1 MGCGA
6 SQPRPEA
13 RTSYEA
19 AVEQEPRTGVLL
31 ARKEGEAISGSALEA
46 DTTSR
51 TVLAAAAGPSVLSG
65 TIQPRLAPA
74 SRRRS
79 SVDDSAIDIERRSS
93 GIDGLSEMVRH
104 ARTRRSSSWGGGD
117 VRCAERGRA
126 CDWLLMTDALSYMSH
141 AHPCFVH
148 RRVAAGRRLAGFV
161 RLPFR
166 VRSTR
171 SLSCKRACRRSHRK
185 CLSSKEPESPPEGW
199 QT

>member
-13 RTSYEA
+13 RTTYEV

-65 TIQPRLAPA
+65 AIQPRLAPA

-79 SVDDSAIDIERRSS
+79 SVDDSDIDIERRSS

-126 CDWLLMTDALSYMSH
+126 CDGLLIAHALPCMPH
-141 AHPCFVH
+141 AHP
-148 RRVAAGRRLAGFV
+148 RLLNVA
-161 RLPFR
+161 
-166 VRSTR
+166 
-171 SLSCKRACRRSHRK
+171 
-185 CLSSKEPESPPEGW
+185 W
-199 QT
+199 QLVGVWGAS

>member
-13 RTSYEA
+13 RTAYET
-19 AVEQEPRTGVLL
+19 AVEQAPRIGVLL

-93 GIDGLSEMVRH
+93 DSLSEMVRH

-126 CDWLLMTDALSYMSH
+126 CDWLLMTHALPCMPH
-141 AHPCFVH
+141 AHP
-148 RRVAAGRRLAGFV
+148 RLLTGV
-161 RLPFR
+161 WQL
-166 VRSTR
+166 VGVW
-171 SLSCKRACRRSHRK
+171 RAS
-185 CLSSKEPESPPEGW
+185 
-199 QT
+199 

>member
-13 RTSYEA
+13 RTTYEA
-19 AVEQEPRTGVLL
+19 AVEQAPRTGVLL

-93 GIDGLSEMVRH
+93 DSLSEMVRH

-126 CDWLLMTDALSYMSH
+126 CDWLLMTHALPCMPH
-141 AHPCFVH
+141 AHP
-148 RRVAAGRRLAGFV
+148 RLLTGV
-161 RLPFR
+161 WQL
-166 VRSTR
+166 VGVW
-171 SLSCKRACRRSHRK
+171 RAS
-185 CLSSKEPESPPEGW
+185 
-199 QT
+199 